1 MLVLSKVSTGESCM
15 FILTNASGLGH
26 ETQHIIAQN
35 QMTLAVHGELYFAQ
49 VPKSCSTA
57 KLSQSSAG

>member
-1 MLVLSKVSTGESCM
+1 MLVLSNVPIGESCM
-15 FILTNASGLGH
+15 FIPMNASGLGH
-26 ETQHIIAQN
+26 EAQHIIVQD

-57 KLSQSSAG
+57 KLSQNNAG